1 MKNDTI
7 EYRCEAGHSVHLKMD
22 GKLADEVRARRAKNK
37 TCEVGIGGGKVCNT
51 PLIDIQK
58 D

>member
-22 GKLADEVRARRAKNK
+22 GKLADVVRARRAKYK
-37 TCEVGIGGGKVCNT
+37 TCEVGIGGGHVCNAK
-51 PLIDIQK
+51 LIFEEK
-58 D
+58 